1 MLAQLQRPCHLHSIL
16 HSAPCGP
23 TTRRLS
29 LQGPVCNR
37 RTKRLIRCSS
47 PVQASSS
54 VTLQEVNTK
63 PVAPNG
69 AGSASGNGASQMSAA
84 EGCLRFINYAW
95 TQFHAVEEASRRL
108 ASVGFQKLSEK
119 QEWKLQPGGRY
130 YFTRNLSTI
139 VAFAVGAK
147 YQPGNGLHMIGAH
160 TDSPC
165 LKLKPVSKSVK
176 SNYLTV
182 NCETYGGGLWHT
194 WFDRDLSVAG
204 RVLVQQGGKLQ
215 HKLVKIEKPIMR
227 IPMLAIHLNRDIL
240 SEGFKMNK
248 QTHLVPVLASAVKK
262 AANKPAANAEA
273 DSLVDGQSKRQKV
286 DGAGDAADQLPK
298 TAKFE
303 DKHHSGLLKMIADQ
317 LQCSPADIVDF
328 ELNVCDTQDG
338 VIGGIEDEF
347 MFTGRLDNLG
357 MSYCSLAALLD
368 CYPTEG
374 HLADESA
381 IKAIALFDHE
391 EVGSASAQG
400 AGGPV
405 MHDTIHRVAN
415 ILSKG
420 QEGAVQRAIQNSFL
434 VSADMAHAVHP
445 NYSDKHDAEH
455 APLFQKGIVIK
466 HNQNQKYATNAVTA
480 TLFRELAHKRGI
492 PTQEFSIRND
502 MLCGSTIGP
511 ILASG
516 IGCRTLDVGAPQLSM
531 HSIREMCGTKDIEY
545 SYEHFKAFF
554 QDFTALDTNTDF
566 DGLSPPNI
574 QGTMIDTPCGHVH

>member
-1 MLAQLQRPCHLHSIL
+1 
-16 HSAPCGP
+16 
-23 TTRRLS
+23 
-29 LQGPVCNR
+29 
-37 RTKRLIRCSS
+37 
-47 PVQASSS
+47 
-54 VTLQEVNTK
+54 
-63 PVAPNG
+63 
-69 AGSASGNGASQMSAA
+69 MSAA

-108 ASVGFQKLSEK
+108 SAVGFQKLSEK
-119 QEWKLQPGGRY
+119 QEWKLKPGGRY

-139 VAFAVGAK
+139 VAFAVGTK

-176 SNYLTV
+176 SGYLTV
-182 NCETYGGGLWHT
+182 NVETYGGGLWHT

-204 RVLVQQGGKLQ
+204 RVLVKQGGQLQ

-240 SEGFKMNK
+240 SKGFELNK
-248 QTHLVPVLASAVKK
+248 QTHLVPVLASAVQK
-262 AANKPAANAEA
+262 AANKPAAPSSNGTHVEA
-273 DSLVDGQSKRQKV
+273 DGQNKRQKV
-286 DGAGDAADQLPK
+286 DGAGDAADLTPK

-303 DKHHSGLLKMIADQ
+303 EKHHSSLLQLVADQ
-317 LQCSPADIVDF
+317 LKCSVTDIVDF

-338 VIGGIEDEF
+338 VIGGIDDEF
-347 MFTGRLDNLG
+347 LFTGRLDNLG

-368 CYPTEG
+368 CYPTEA
-374 HLADESA
+374 HLAEESA
-381 IKAIALFDHE
+381 VKAIALFDHE

-405 MHDTIHRVAN
+405 MKDTIHRIAG
-415 ILSKG
+415 ILSQG

-434 VSADMAHAVHP
+434 VSADMAHALHP
-445 NYSDKHDAEH
+445 NYSDKHDADH

-466 HNQNQKYATNAVTA
+466 HNQNQRYATNVITA
-480 TLFRELAHKRGI
+480 TLFRELAQKRGI
-492 PTQEFSIRND
+492 PTQEFTIRND

-554 QDFTALDTNTDF
+554 QDFTALDTDTDF
-566 DGLSPPNI
+566 DSLSPPDI
-574 QGTMIDTPCGHVH
+574 QGTMVDTPCGHLH